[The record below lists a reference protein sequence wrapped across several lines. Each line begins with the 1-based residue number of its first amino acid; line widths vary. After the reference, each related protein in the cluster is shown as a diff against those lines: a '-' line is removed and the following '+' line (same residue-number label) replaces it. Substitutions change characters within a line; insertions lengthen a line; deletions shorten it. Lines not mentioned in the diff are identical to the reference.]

1 MTGHIP
7 KNEKRP
13 LWLKRSFKLILK
25 ISLGIESSETGYL
38 PPSLE
43 SFEETITGTVKTLYS
58 ELVENDGKRTYKC
71 LLCRRA
77 GFTKRGLYYHFLK
90 VHQEEIEEEILRAV
104 EERFEA
110 SRKG

>member
-1 MTGHIP
+1 MAGRIP

-13 LWLKRSFKLILK
+13 LWLKRSFKHILK
-25 ISLGIESSETGYL
+25 ISLGIESSKAGYL

-43 SFEETITGTVKTLYS
+43 SFEETITGRVKTLYS
-58 ELVENDGKRTYKC
+58 ELAENDGRRTYKC
-71 LLCRRA
+71 LLCHRA

-104 EERFEA
+104 EEKFEA